1 MKTVI
6 DGNLTRNALVADYS
20 EWKARDYFDT
30 YYSEVV
36 LPDEQAVLAYQ
47 IDVLRAAGARFGRG
61 LEYGCGPTL
70 HRAIAASKYT
80 FRMDMADWLADNLT
94 EAREWL
100 CADESAPEWNRFT
113 RYVLACEGEPQAN
126 VAQVLQREALTRQVV
141 RGLYV
146 SDARLRQPL
155 GPTRENFYDLII
167 TGFCIDAIS
176 SDRTVWT
183 NCMRNVT
190 SMLSPGGTFII
201 HALHRCE
208 AYKCGDRM
216 FPGSNLSI
224 DDMRTAMSNNG
235 FVDSS
240 IDVQVIPCV
249 ENEGYGYSGILTA
262 SGRKAPLRRK
272 GSN

>member
-1 MKTVI
+1 MI
-6 DGNLTRNALVADYS
+6 DGTLTRNPLVADYS

-47 IDVLRAAGARFGRG
+47 IEVLRAARSHFGRG

-80 FRMDMADWLADNLT
+80 FRMDMADWLSDNLS

-113 RYVLACEGEPQAN
+113 RYVLACEGERNAS
-126 VAQVLQREALTRQVV
+126 ASRILQREALTRKVV

-167 TGFCIDAIS
+167 SGFCIDAIS
-176 SDRTVWT
+176 SDRSVWT
-183 NCMRNVT
+183 SCMRNVT
-190 SMLSPGGTFII
+190 SMLAPGGTFII

-224 DDMRTAMSNNG
+224 DDMRSAMSNNG
-235 FVDSS
+235 FINSS
-240 IDVQVIPCV
+240 IDVQVISCPD
-249 ENEGYGYSGILTA
+249 NEMYGYSGILTA
-262 SGRKAPLRRK
+262 SGRKAPARRRN
-272 GSN
+272 SN